1 MPQDRPGP
9 DDRSSLDHPT
19 RHVAWPQAWRIIASR
34 YPPIDL
40 FERVS
45 DDPRVWDALIELEQL
60 TNPRLRDEVGEI
72 SLVPPE
78 RRVVGTNA
86 SWVMAAFTHINRRG
100 SRFSNGKFG
109 VYYAAEALDTAIAE
123 TVYHFGQFAADA
135 GDPPR
140 REDMRVLVGSVDRTF
155 EDIAALPEDVKAG
168 LLDPLSYAQSQPYAV
183 ERHDAGSDGF
193 VYPSVRHV
201 GGECIAAFWPDT
213 VGLPVQERHL
223 QYEWDGARVRR
234 YFDYSRD
241 VWIDLS

>member
-1 MPQDRPGP
+1 MSQDRPGP
-9 DDRSSLDHPT
+9 DDRSGLDHPT

-78 RRVVGTNA
+78 RRVAGTNA